1 MWLAWSGAAVRAGGA
16 RVRGGHGPRSGLG
29 PRRVRAGGPAVRGSA
44 QGGRLEAGPGP
55 ADPGVRRPG
64 MRAAPPLRAGRRAV
78 RVVEPRV
85 GAARRGRAARPLFLP
100 PLI

>member
-1 MWLAWSGAAVRAGGA
+1 MAGMVRSRRAGRRGAGA
-16 RVRGGHGPRSGLG
+16 R
-29 PRRVRAGGPAVRGSA
+29 RARPQERARTAARAGGGPAVRGSA